1 MTNRQ
6 TIGITGKI
14 GCGKS
19 TVAKILEQKGAT
31 RIDCDQIV
39 HDLYQTGQPGAIK
52 INAFFEGTYLRKD
65 GSVNRNKLRRTLFKH
80 PKKWEVLNRMIHPLV
95 AEEIKQR
102 LARIERGLVV
112 LEIPIY
118 ENRLFEK
125 FLDELW
131 IIQCD
136 DATQAKRLKERELT
150 PAQIKIFNK
159 QHHSDPHPNSI
170 IIHNNGTLK
179 DLETAIKDQYNTL
192 NE

>member
-1 MTNRQ
+1 MNDRHI
-6 TIGITGKI
+6 IGITGKI

-19 TVAKILEQKGAT
+19 ATAKILEKQGAT
-31 RIDCDQIV
+31 RIDCDKIV
-39 HDLYQTGQPGAIK
+39 DKLYQTGQPGAIK
-52 INAFFEGTYLRKD
+52 IHAFFEGTYLRKD
-65 GSVNRNKLRRTLFKH
+65 GSVNRNKLLRTLFKH
-80 PKKWEVLNRMIHPLV
+80 PKKWEILNRMIHPLV
-95 AEEIKQR
+95 AEEIKQQ
-102 LARIERGLVV
+102 LARIEDGLIV

-136 DATQAKRLKERELT
+136 DSTQTKRLKERELM

-159 QHHSDPHPNSI
+159 QHHSAPHPKTI

-179 DLETAIKDQYNTL
+179 DLETKIKDKYNTL